1 VKKIIPLISSSFCVL
16 LILYFWDLIKL
27 PYNENNLI
35 IGNYY
40 YNKINPLNDTIR
52 FLIFLTIPFLIYL
65 IFFKKYYENTYS
77 LKIKSENYFLK
88 FEENKKQNILSNYL
102 FFFIIFIL
110 FEFIT
115 LDFKFL
121 VRPIDFFHEGTY
133 LVPAINHLED
143 KNLFGPTLYDYGF
156 IANNLAVISSY
167 IFGFLSIGGF
177 YIIKLILVFLVKLS
191 LIFISRSLV
200 SSLELENNYK
210 INFFVLFTFIIIS
223 LPDYYNPLIF
233 YQRYLLYLLFILYLG
248 LTLTNQKNKFQLL
261 TLGFFSLF
269 SVLWWWDIGAY
280 TNALIFLTL
289 VYLLIHR
296 EFKNFLLLL
305 IGISISWGIFFLI
318 SGTETLENFF
328 YQFNFIYS
336 ASDYLLGIEYPIPFS
351 EDSIRGTKTLIIF
364 YLISVMLIHL
374 NLSKKYK
381 VSFKTKILLN
391 TLFLAGIIG
400 FKTALMRSDTPHIK
414 YASGIIFFLILFLIL
429 FFIFQRLKASNNIL
443 SVYKKYNINFILF
456 ILLSIYYLSGIPET
470 GNSTSFLKKVDN
482 LKNFKKNISYLLN
495 AQDSNYLNNNY
506 ALIVKRYKELAQDDN
521 CIQSFTDDI
530 SLPYFLKK
538 PTCTKYFISGAQILN
553 KKSEKNFINEFNTS
567 LPKIIL
573 YDSPIKYLIN
583 PLNMPTT
590 QKFINEN
597 YSFYEKFNGFIF
609 YKKN

>member
-1 VKKIIPLISSSFCVL
+1 
-16 LILYFWDLIKL
+16 
-27 PYNENNLI
+27 
-35 IGNYY
+35 
-40 YNKINPLNDTIR
+40 
-52 FLIFLTIPFLIYL
+52 
-65 IFFKKYYENTYS
+65 
-77 LKIKSENYFLK
+77 
-88 FEENKKQNILSNYL
+88 
-102 FFFIIFIL
+102 
-110 FEFIT
+110 
-115 LDFKFL
+115 
-121 VRPIDFFHEGTY
+121 
-133 LVPAINHLED
+133 
-143 KNLFGPTLYDYGF
+143 
-156 IANNLAVISSY
+156 
-167 IFGFLSIGGF
+167 
-177 YIIKLILVFLVKLS
+177 
-191 LIFISRSLV
+191 
-200 SSLELENNYK
+200 
-210 INFFVLFTFIIIS
+210 
-223 LPDYYNPLIF
+223 
-233 YQRYLLYLLFILYLG
+233 
-248 LTLTNQKNKFQLL
+248 
-261 TLGFFSLF
+261 
-269 SVLWWWDIGAY
+269 
-280 TNALIFLTL
+280 
-289 VYLLIHR
+289 
-296 EFKNFLLLL
+296 
-305 IGISISWGIFFLI
+305 
-318 SGTETLENFF
+318 
-328 YQFNFIYS
+328 
-336 ASDYLLGIEYPIPFS
+336 
-351 EDSIRGTKTLIIF
+351 
-364 YLISVMLIHL
+364 MLIHL

-456 ILLSIYYLSGIPET
+456 ILLSIYYLSSIPET
-470 GNSTSFLKKVDN
+470 GNSTSLLKKVDN

-553 KKSEKNFINEFNTS
+553 KKNEKNFINEFNTS

-597 YSFYEKFNGFIF
+597 YSFYEKFNLFIF

>member
-1 VKKIIPLISSSFCVL
+1 MSNKEINLKENLRQALSSTIRVISDDLKIDNNTKENKSSNKFDFFELDNFNSKIDFIKARAEADSTALKKKFSNNEIYMKNLPNNSSCKS
-16 LILYFWDLIKL
+16 LYAITEKIRYEALGSNMLKGIEKNLTDNYKQMINLKRKDQLKTKEDVPIVEAFELYMLKNFYNIKL
-27 PYNENNLI
+27 NSLSSKMLNFWEKDFNQSISKHINFLKKNFEDQSIYSSKFSKILQDMDIFQSEDNDETKENNQDE
-35 IGNYY
+35 G
-40 YNKINPLNDTIR
+40 KDNPSNDDQ
-52 FLIFLTIPFLIYL
+52 
-65 IFFKKYYENTYS
+65 E
-77 LKIKSENYFLK
+77 
-88 FEENKKQNILSNYL
+88 
-102 FFFIIFIL
+102 
-110 FEFIT
+110 
-115 LDFKFL
+115 
-121 VRPIDFFHEGTY
+121 
-133 LVPAINHLED
+133 NHLED

-456 ILLSIYYLSGIPET
+456 ILLSRS
-470 GNSTSFLKKVDN
+470 S
-482 LKNFKKNISYLLN
+482 IS
-495 AQDSNYLNNNY
+495 
-506 ALIVKRYKELAQDDN
+506 
-521 CIQSFTDDI
+521 
-530 SLPYFLKK
+530 
-538 PTCTKYFISGAQILN
+538 
-553 KKSEKNFINEFNTS
+553 
-567 LPKIIL
+567 
-573 YDSPIKYLIN
+573 
-583 PLNMPTT
+583 
-590 QKFINEN
+590 
-597 YSFYEKFNGFIF
+597 
-609 YKKN
+609 